1 MPAPAEHKTVQA
13 QILACAQEIGWT
25 YVSREEAERR
35 RGFEP
40 RMTGRMNKD
49 TKKLALEH
57 SQCEWGRA
65 KTKSLQAGLTNFC
78 FFSASPARGIIRA
91 NPSNPW
97 LASPQLCQPVA
108 CLK

>member
-1 MPAPAEHKTVQA
+1 
-13 QILACAQEIGWT
+13 
-25 YVSREEAERR
+25 
-35 RGFEP
+35 
-40 RMTGRMNKD
+40 MNKD

-65 KTKSLQAGLTNFC
+65 KTKNLQAGLPVFC
-78 FFSASPARGIIRA
+78 FFSANPARGIIRA

-97 LASPQLCQPVA
+97 LASPQLRQPVT